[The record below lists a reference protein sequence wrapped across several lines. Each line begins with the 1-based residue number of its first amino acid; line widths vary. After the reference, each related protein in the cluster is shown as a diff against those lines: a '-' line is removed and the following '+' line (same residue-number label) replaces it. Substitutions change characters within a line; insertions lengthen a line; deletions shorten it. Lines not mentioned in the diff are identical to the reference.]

1 MRKIIKGDEVVV
13 AAGKDRGRRGTVRSV
28 VDGVKAI
35 VDGVNVVKKH
45 QKGNPNAGVTGGIV
59 DKEMPIQLSNLMIFN
74 PATGKGDRVG
84 FKTLEDGTKVRFF
97 KSNGETVS

>member
-1 MRKIIKGDEVVV
+1 MRKIIKGDEVIV

-28 VDGVKAI
+28 VGDNKAI

>member
-28 VDGVKAI
+28 VD
-35 VDGVNVVKKH
+35 
-45 QKGNPNAGVTGGIV
+45 
-59 DKEMPIQLSNLMIFN
+59 
-74 PATGKGDRVG
+74 RVG

>member
-13 AAGKDRGRRGTVRSV
+13 SAGKDRGRRGTVRSV

-84 FKTLEDGTKVRFF
+84 FKTLDDGTKVRFF